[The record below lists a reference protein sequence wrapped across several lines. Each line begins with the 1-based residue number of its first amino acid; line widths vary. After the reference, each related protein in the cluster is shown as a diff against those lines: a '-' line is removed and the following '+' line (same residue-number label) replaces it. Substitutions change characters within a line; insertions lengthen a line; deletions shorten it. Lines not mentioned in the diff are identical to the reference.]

1 MRSAGVAI
9 DPRRKPVPAFDRLLG
24 SAKPALGHQRRGQP
38 VLGGVAD
45 SKAFGHAAKTF
56 DQARGLRCGMA
67 ERPSRAPHVEPDQAG
82 AGGRRPENPAG
93 RRDMS
98 AAPVMRRHHGEPDA
112 ARSLDP
118 DNKRVQQF
126 ASGHRTQLGK
136 CEEARCDR
144 PGRVHHR
151 SEMRV
156 VVFEHIGAGG
166 VQESGIKRVWP
177 LAAPD
182 HDRLVVAAK
191 RHRTPRYASSPI
203 IAAAF
208 SPIMIVGAWVQAL
221 SGAGMIEASAT
232 RNP

>member
-1 MRSAGVAI
+1 MREVGRVAGH
-9 DPRRKPVPAFDRLLG
+9 RRKPVPAFDRLLG
-24 SAKPALGHQRRGQP
+24 SAKPALGQQRRGQP
-38 VLGGVAD
+38 VLGGVTD
-45 SKAFGHAAKTF
+45 SKAFGHAAKTSG
-56 DQARGLRCGMA
+56 QARGLRCGMA

-93 RRDMS
+93 RRDMP

-182 HDRLVVAAK
+182 HDRL
-191 RHRTPRYASSPI
+191 RRPEERRQHRDGDVHRLVPRATERTADKVQQPAHAFTPHLRWDGVP
-203 IAAAF
+203 
-208 SPIMIVGAWVQAL
+208 L
-221 SGAGMIEASAT
+221 
-232 RNP
+232 